1 MSRKVTEAV
10 EAIVEPILEEEGLE
24 LYETEFKK
32 EGKNWYLR
40 VYIDRPEGRVNLD
53 DCSRISERLSKEL
66 DRVDPI
72 PGAYFL
78 EVSSPG
84 AERPLKTEKH
94 FRQAVGK
101 HVYLT
106 TYEPVDGSKTFEGKL
121 AAYTPEK
128 LTMDMDGET
137 VEIPAD
143 KVAKARLAVV
153 F

>member
-1 MSRKVTEAV
+1 LSRKVTEAV

-53 DCSRISERLSKEL
+53 DCSRISEQLSKEL

-94 FRQAVGK
+94 FRRAVGK

-106 TYEPVDGSKTFEGKL
+106 TYEPVDGCKTFEGKL